1 MLHPTIHSYIKEKES
16 EYETQEIRVGDNW
29 NWNMRNHIQM
39 IFHLKNGVF
48 FSGHNDWLRSFKNI
62 MEPILNLA
70 YWTED
75 IEVKDVV
82 FFIESENGRGL
93 SFLIK
98 KYHDEVYVREHDL
111 DEMFDEITESDIDYG
126 GVIIQK
132 NRDKPEIKQLQ
143 SIAFCDQTNLLGGPI
158 GFKDSFSPEALRKE
172 KKRGWGDPK
181 NGATI
186 SIEEL
191 ILLAEDTKDAQG
203 LRDVKRNEVTGKNV
217 DVYIVYGTLP
227 ESFLKEG
234 GSEEEWIYQVQVV
247 AFYTDKDSKRQHV
260 TLFRKKSSDDILS
273 FFTSKKVHGRGLG
286 RGEGEVQI
294 HPQIWTNFLEIHKLS
309 LLEAGSKVVLYT
321 DDENFANRNE
331 VQDMEQLEIMTIAD
345 KKVVRNVPTL
355 GVNQIQMMT
364 QAIDSWFDFAQI
376 AGAAQDPIIGS
387 EPKSGTTFRGQER
400 TVAQGR
406 GSHDRKRGKR
416 AKYLEFLY
424 RDGIIPNMV
433 REITDGTKFLAT
445 LTGDEMLWV
454 SDQMAQN
461 FANRKRIDSILALEE
476 PEDEEL
482 LKEQFL
488 KEFRRK
494 GNKHLIEILKGEFK
508 GIEVKMGI
516 NIAGKQK
523 LLADLSDKILSI
535 FQFAFADPL
544 KWQQGMQVPGLAK
557 MFNNLLEFSGMD
569 LTDFTDFVSKIPEQ
583 QQQLPA
589 PQPQRQQAPLELNK
603 APVL

>member
-1 MLHPTIHSYIKEKES
+1 MNATIHSYIKEKEAD
-16 EYETQEIRVGDNW
+16 YETQEIRVGDNW
-29 NWNMRNHIQM
+29 NFNMRNHIQL

-48 FSGHNDWLRSFKNI
+48 FSGHNDFLRSFKNI

-82 FFIESENGRGL
+82 FFIESKGGRAL

-98 KYHDEVYVREHDL
+98 KYHDEVYTREHDL

-126 GVIIQK
+126 GVIVQK
-132 NRDKPEIKQLQ
+132 NKDKPEIKQLQ
-143 SIAFCDQTNLLGGPI
+143 SIAFCDQTNILGGPI
-158 GFKDSFSPEALRKE
+158 GFKESFSPEALRKE

-186 SIEEL
+186 SIDDL
-191 ILLAEDTKDAQG
+191 IMLADDTKETQG
-203 LRDVKRNEVTGKNV
+203 LQSTKRNEVTGKNV
-217 DVYIVYGTLP
+217 DVYIVIGSLP
-227 ESFLKEG
+227 DAYLTKDSDNFDD
-234 GSEEEWIYQVQVV
+234 WIYQVQVV
-247 AFYTDKDSKRQHV
+247 AFYTDKDNKVQNV

-309 LLEAGSKVVLYT
+309 LIEAGSKVVLYT
-321 DDENFANRNE
+321 DDENYPNRNE
-331 VQDMEQLEIMTIAD
+331 INDMEQLQITTVAD
-345 KKVVRNVPTL
+345 GKVIRNVPTL

-364 QAIDSWFDFAQI
+364 EAVNGWFDFAQI
-376 AGAAQDPIIGS
+376 AGAAQDPLIGS
-387 EPKSGTTFRGQER
+387 EAKSGTTFRGQER

-416 AKYLEFLY
+416 AKFIEKLY
-424 RDGIIPNMV
+424 RDSIIPEMV
-433 REITDGTKFLAT
+433 REITDGKKFLAT
-445 LTGDEMLWV
+445 LDSNELSWV
-454 SDQMAQN
+454 SDQLAEN
-461 FANRKRIDSILALEE
+461 FANRKITDDILSLK
-476 PEDEEL
+476 PPQDKEL
-482 LKEQFL
+482 LKQEFLNQFS
-488 KEFRRK
+488 KK
-494 GNKHLIEILKGEFK
+494 GSKHLIEILKGEFK

-523 LLADLSDKILSI
+523 NLADLSDKILSI

-603 APVL
+603 EHVL